1 MILTKI
7 FDRIMDL
14 KGDFNV
20 LEFEIGKRK
29 TDHSRARLQVIGR
42 SRHHLR
48 QLLSE
53 IYAYGAVAVEPQHVL
68 LKPAPRDMVLP
79 DGFYSTTNN
88 PTYVNLGGEWIEVRD
103 QMMDKAIVVDPLRKI
118 AMCVMPR
125 NVKKGDLVVV
135 GDVGVKVV
143 LPERPRKGT
152 DLFEFMSSRA
162 SSEKPISTLAEKLAR
177 DLVETKR
184 QNGKIVVVAGPAI
197 VHTGATDHLA
207 SLIHRGYVQSL
218 LSGNA
223 LAVHDVE
230 NALYGTS
237 LGIIIKEGV
246 AQAGGHRNHM
256 AAVNEVFKAG
266 SLGSMVKKGILKKGI
281 IYECIRH
288 QVPFVL
294 AASIRDDGPIPDVI
308 TDVVQAQTEYKKQLR
323 DATLVIML
331 STLLHS
337 IAVGNMLPSNV
348 KIAVVDIN
356 PASVTKL
363 VDRGSGQAIG
373 IVSDVGTFLP
383 LLLRSLDRID
393 DPASKGLSYLCPPR

>member
-14 KGDFNV
+14 KGDFTV
-20 LEFEIGKRK
+20 LEFQIGKQK
-29 TDHSRARLQVIGR
+29 KDHSRARLQVMGK
-42 SRHHLR
+42 SRHHLS

-53 IYAYGAVAVEPQHVL
+53 IYSYGAVAAEPQHVL
-68 LKPAPRDMVLP
+68 LRAAQRNMVLP

-88 PTYVNLGGEWIEVRD
+88 PTFVNLEGEWIEVED
-103 QMMDKAIVVDPLRKI
+103 QMMDKAIVVQPLRKS
-118 AMCVMPR
+118 ASCVMPR
-125 NVKKGDLVVV
+125 NVKKGDLIVV

-143 LPERPRKGT
+143 LPERPRRGT

-162 SSEKPISTLAEKLAR
+162 SSEKPMSTLAEKLAR
-177 DLVETKR
+177 DIVDTRR
-184 QNGKIVVVAGPAI
+184 QKGKIVVVAGPAV
-197 VHTGATDHLA
+197 VHTGASDHLA
-207 SLIHRGYVQSL
+207 SLIHRGYVNCI

-246 AQAGGHRNHM
+246 PQAGGHRNHI
-256 AAVNEVFKAG
+256 AALNEVFKAG
-266 SLGSMVKKGILKKGI
+266 SLRKMAEKKMLRKGIF
-281 IYECIRH
+281 YECVKH
-288 QVPFVL
+288 QVPFIL
-294 AASIRDDGPIPDVI
+294 AASIRDDGPLPDVL
-308 TDVVQAQTEYKKQLR
+308 TDVMQAQTAYKSELR

-337 IAVGNMLPSNV
+337 VAVGNMLPSDV
-348 KIAVVDIN
+348 KIAAVDIN

-363 VDRGSGQAIG
+363 VDRGTGQAIG

-383 LLLRSLDRID
+383 LLLRSLDRIEGQ
-393 DPASKGLSYLCPPR
+393 ASKGLRYLCPPP